1 MSEHAAPAMK
11 PADDPAFT
19 LPASLAGLSVPL
31 CAGGLAALLIGFAIG
46 LFGVGSGFGL
56 SAYLTAF
63 MYCLSIALGTLFFVL
78 IQHLVRAGW
87 SVVVRRV
94 AELMMVM
101 LLPLAILFL
110 PVLFSL
116 WGEGTLYAWDNPN
129 FAEEHHI
136 PSAIWDAKQSYLS
149 PGFFTL
155 RAFIY
160 LVIWAG
166 LAMYYYKMSCLQ
178 DETGEKT
185 LTETMQAR
193 SGPAIILFCLATS
206 FAAFD
211 WMMSLAP
218 MWFSTMFG
226 VYFFAGS
233 VLAAHCAIT
242 VGAFLLQKNGAIRD
256 EVTVEHYHDLGK
268 YIFGFVFFW
277 TYITFSQFLLIWYAN
292 IPEEQ
297 TWFYDRQSGTFGML
311 ALVLIFFHW
320 MIPMAG
326 TMSIHVRRRPPLVF
340 FWAVYI
346 LIVHYV
352 DLYFII
358 MPEAGLGAGGVMG
371 VLASLLC
378 VLGMVGLLTGLV
390 LMVAGRTKV
399 MAVRDPRLPQ
409 SLAFENI

>member
-31 CAGGLAALLIGFAIG
+31 CAGGLVALLVGFAIG
-46 LFGVGSGFGL
+46 TFSIGAGFGL

-63 MYCLSIALGTLFFVL
+63 MYCLSIALGSLFFVL

-94 AELMMVM
+94 AELMMIMVI
-101 LLPLAILFL
+101 PLAILFL

-116 WGEGTLYAWDNPN
+116 WGEGTLYSWDNAN
-129 FAEEHHI
+129 YAEEHHI
-136 PSAIWDAKQSYLS
+136 PTAIWEAKSSYLS
-149 PGFFTL
+149 PGFFTF
-155 RAFIY
+155 RACIY
-160 LVIWAG
+160 LAVWAG
-166 LAMYYYKMSCLQ
+166 LAMFYYRKSSLQ

-185 LTETMQAR
+185 LTELMQAR
-193 SGPAIILFCLATS
+193 SGPAVILFCLATS
-206 FAAFD
+206 FATFD
-211 WMMSLAP
+211 WMMSLEP

-226 VYFFAGS
+226 VYFFAGC
-233 VLAAHCAIT
+233 VLSAHCAIAAGT
-242 VGAFLLQKNGAIRD
+242 FLLQRNGAIRD

-277 TYITFSQFLLIWYAN
+277 TYISFSQFLLIWYAN

-297 TWFYDRQSGTFGML
+297 TWFYDRQSGTFGKL

-320 MIPMAG
+320 LLPMAG
-326 TMSIHVRRRPPLVF
+326 TMSVHVRRRPKLVF
-340 FWAVYI
+340 FWAIYVLLIHYI
-346 LIVHYV
+346 
-352 DLYFII
+352 DLYWIV
-358 MPEAGLGAGGVMG
+358 MPSAGEGAGGFMG
-371 VLASLLC
+371 VLASILC
-378 VLGMVGLLTGLV
+378 VVGMAGLLVGLI
-390 LMVAGRTKV
+390 LMVAAKTKV

>member
-1 MSEHAAPAMK
+1 MK

-31 CAGGLAALLIGFAIG
+31 CAGGLVALLAGFAIG
-46 LFGVGSGFGL
+46 IFSVDSRFGL

-94 AELMMVM
+94 AELIMVM
-101 LLPLAILFL
+101 VVPLAILFL
-110 PVLFSL
+110 PILFSL
-116 WGEGTLYAWDNPN
+116 WGEGTLYSWDNSN
-129 FAEEHHI
+129 YAEEHHI
-136 PSAIWDAKQSYLS
+136 PAAIWDAKSSYLS
-149 PGFFTL
+149 PGFFTIRSL
-155 RAFIY
+155 IY
-160 LVIWAG
+160 LTIWAG
-166 LAMYYYKMSCLQ
+166 LAIYYYRKSNLQ

-193 SGPAIILFCLATS
+193 SGPAVILFCLATS
-206 FAAFD
+206 FATFD

-226 VYFFAGS
+226 VYFFAGC
-233 VLAAHCAIT
+233 VLSAHCAIAAGT
-242 VGAFLLQKNGAIRD
+242 YLLQKNGAIRD

-297 TWFYDRQSGTFGML
+297 TWFFDRQSGTFGML

-320 MIPMAG
+320 LIPMAG
-326 TMSIHVRRRPPLVF
+326 TMSIHVRRRPTLVF
-340 FWAVYI
+340 FWAVYV
-346 LIVHYV
+346 LIVHYI

-358 MPEAGLGAGGVMG
+358 MPEAGRGAGGVMG

-378 VLGMVGLLTGLV
+378 VLGMTGMLAGLV
-390 LMVAGRTKV
+390 LMVAGKTKV
-399 MAVRDPRLPQ
+399 LAVRDPRLPQ

>member
-31 CAGGLAALLIGFAIG
+31 AAGGLVTLLIGFAIG
-46 LFGVGSGFGL
+46 TFGVSAKFGL

-101 LLPLAILFL
+101 VVPLAILFL

-116 WGEGTLYAWDNPN
+116 WGEGTLYSWDNPN
-129 FAEEHHI
+129 YAEEHHI
-136 PSAIWDAKQSYLS
+136 PTAIWDAKSSYLS
-149 PGFFTL
+149 AGFFTF
-155 RAFIY
+155 RACIY
-160 LVIWAG
+160 LAIWIGIAIF
-166 LAMYYYKMSCLQ
+166 YYRRSNLQ

-193 SGPAIILFCLATS
+193 SGPAIIMFCLATS

-233 VLAAHCAIT
+233 VLAAHCAIAAGT
-242 VGAFLLQKNGAIRD
+242 YVLQKNGAIRD
-256 EVTVEHYHDLGK
+256 EVTIEHYHDLGK

-277 TYITFSQFLLIWYAN
+277 TYIAFSQFLLIWYAN

-297 TWFYDRQSGTFGML
+297 TWFFDRQSGAFGKI

-320 MIPMAG
+320 MLPMAG
-326 TMSIHVRRRPPLVF
+326 TMSSHVRRRPQLVF
-340 FWAVYI
+340 FWAIYV
-346 LIVHYV
+346 LIVHFI

-358 MPEAGLGAGGVMG
+358 MPEAGVGAGQFMG
-371 VLASLLC
+371 VLSSLLC
-378 VLGMVGLLTGLV
+378 ALGMVGLMLGLI
-390 LMVAGRTKV
+390 LMVAGKTKV
-399 MAVRDPRLPQ
+399 LAVRDPRLPQ